1 MTRRAEAEAMLAK
14 YGNEA
19 ACGGE
24 TFPAFIRPMRFQSG
38 AGRNTPD
45 DFADGMRFSYFGPAA
60 HKLSVGGTVT
70 SGGADY
76 TVKRCE
82 TVCLAGEELFVR
94 AVLAPLSPSAETDVR
109 LERSGKAFAHAESYT
124 AQAIS
129 NAEGVVPWGESAP
142 AEIAEGAVTWKI
154 TLKGLRAETG
164 ADLFSPDAFDIAA
177 ERKDGTTIYSGCR
190 WTLLRNTGGPAA
202 QNSCMMEALAAE
214 RRKEANANG

>member
-1 MTRRAEAEAMLAK
+1 MTRRTEAEAILAR
-14 YGNEA
+14 YGSDTVF
-19 ACGGE
+19 GSE
-24 TFPAFIRPMRFQSG
+24 TFPAFIRPMRFQGETGKDVPG
-38 AGRNTPD
+38 ALLC
-45 DFADGMRFSYFGPAA
+45 SYVGPAA

-82 TVCLAGEELFVR
+82 TVLLGGEELFVR
-94 AVLAPLSPSAETDVR
+94 AVLAPLSASAETDVR
-109 LERSGKAFAHAESYT
+109 LERNGKAFAHAESYT

-129 NAEGVVPWGESAP
+129 NAEGVVPWGERFP
-142 AEIAEGAVTWKI
+142 AEIAEGTVTWKI

-164 ADLFSPDAFDIAA
+164 ADLFSPGAFDIAA

-202 QNSCMMEALAAE
+202 ENSCIMETLAAE
-214 RRKEANANG
+214 RREVASANG